1 MSYGEELYVSFLRED
16 MDNLS
21 SIARAS
27 RKEKKVVAILVLS
40 VTPRR
45 GASAEQVWMTVGI
58 CLALTLKVTLKLVPL
73 RPPRFRGYLFL
84 RSLEQGVVRA
94 PRGHTERDMGRMQSA
109 GNRNASEQFLTRH
122 LRRVCAV

>member
-1 MSYGEELYVSFLRED
+1 MRNKRNKNDLR
-16 MDNLS
+16 S
-21 SIARAS
+21 SWAWA
-27 RKEKKVVAILVLS
+27 A
-40 VTPRR
+40 VT
-45 GASAEQVWMTVGI
+45 
-58 CLALTLKVTLKLVPL
+58 LLTLKVTLKLVPL

-109 GNRNASEQFLTRH
+109 GNRNASEQFQTLR